1 LWVLFLTVFLDLV
14 GFGMIIPILPTYA
27 ESMHATDVEAGFLQ
41 AIYSIMQL
49 GFSPIWGRIS
59 DRIGRRPVL
68 LVSILGSCGSQ
79 LGFAFAPSFWW
90 LVVARG
96 FAGVC
101 GANITAAQAYVADVT
116 DAKSRAAGMG
126 MFGAAMGLG
135 FVLGP
140 AIGAG
145 LVQISPQTPFLAAG
159 CLAAVNFVLAWFILK
174 EPRTASE
181 RSEARALSWSAV
193 IATIKT
199 PKLLSLIVLFFLV
212 TLGFANLESTF
223 SFFLERRFS
232 YGQREASF
240 VFAYIGVI
248 LIGVQGGLVRRLVP
262 RFGERRLVWFGT
274 GMMAVGFVGL
284 WVSDNLLSLL
294 VSLFIIGV
302 GNGVNTPSLSSLIS
316 RSAGGDRQG
325 GVLGVNQAAGALAR
339 TLGPLLGTFML
350 RFDATT
356 PYLTG
361 AIILACACAFA
372 VANVAEPPE
381 GS

>member
-1 LWVLFLTVFLDLV
+1 
-14 GFGMIIPILPTYA
+14 MIIPILPTYA
-27 ESMHATDVEAGFLQ
+27 ETMLATDVQAGFLQ
-41 AIYSIMQL
+41 SIYSIMQL
-49 GFSPIWGRIS
+49 LFSPIWGRVS

-90 LVVARG
+90 LVAARG

-145 LVQISPQTPFLAAG
+145 LVQISPQTPFLVAG
-159 CLAAVNFVLAWFILK
+159 GLAGVNFVLAWFILK
-174 EPRTASE
+174 EPRPASE
-181 RSEARALSWSAV
+181 RSQARALSWSALV
-193 IATIKT
+193 DTVRA
-199 PKLLSLIVLFFLV
+199 PKLFALIALFFLV

-232 YGQREASF
+232 YGQREASY

-248 LIGVQGGLVRRLVP
+248 LIIVQGGFVRRLVP

-274 GMMAVGFVGL
+274 GVMALGFVGL
-284 WVSDNLLSLL
+284 WLSYDLLTLL
-294 VSLFIIGV
+294 VSLMIVAV
-302 GNGVNTPSLSSLIS
+302 GNGLNTPSLSSLTS
-316 RSAGGDRQG
+316 RAAGGDRQG
-325 GVLGVNQAAGALAR
+325 GVLGVNQAAGAMAR
-339 TLGPLLGTFML
+339 IIGPLLGTFLL
-350 RFDATT
+350 RYGASA
-356 PYLTG
+356 PYITG
-361 AIILACACAFA
+361 AGILLCACVFA
-372 VANVAEPPE
+372 VFNVGDPTDV
-381 GS
+381 

>member
-1 LWVLFLTVFLDLV
+1 VLFLTVFLDLV

-27 ESMHATDVEAGFLQ
+27 ETMHATDVQAGFLQ

-49 GFSPIWGRIS
+49 MFSPIWGRIS

-79 LGFAFAPSFWW
+79 LGFALAPSFWW
-90 LVVARG
+90 LVLARG

-145 LVQISPQTPFLAAG
+145 LVQVSPQAPFLAASA
-159 CLAAVNFVLAWFILK
+159 LSAANFVLAWFILR
-174 EPRTASE
+174 EPRPASE
-181 RSEARALSWSAV
+181 RSQARALSWSSV
-193 IATIKT
+193 VATVRA
-199 PKLLSLIVLFFLV
+199 PRLLSLIVLFFLA

-262 RFGERRLVWFGT
+262 RFGERRLVWYGT
-274 GMMAVGFVGL
+274 GLMAVGFVGL
-284 WVSDNLLSLL
+284 WLSDNLLSLL
-294 VSLFIIGV
+294 LSLLIVGV
-302 GNGVNTPSLSSLIS
+302 GNGLNTPSLSSLIS

-339 TLGPLLGTFML
+339 TLGPLLGTFTL
-350 RFDATT
+350 RYGPSA
-356 PYLTG
+356 PYITG
-361 AIILACACAFA
+361 AAILVAACAFA
-372 VANVAEPPE
+372 VFNVAEPTDA
-381 GS
+381 

>member
-1 LWVLFLTVFLDLV
+1 MLFLTVFLDLV

-159 CLAAVNFVLAWFILK
+159 CLAGVNFVLAWFILK

>member
-1 LWVLFLTVFLDLV
+1 MLFLTVFLDLV

-174 EPRTASE
+174 EPRTTSE

>member
-1 LWVLFLTVFLDLV
+1 VLFLTVFLDLV

-159 CLAAVNFVLAWFILK
+159 CLAGVNFVLAWFILK